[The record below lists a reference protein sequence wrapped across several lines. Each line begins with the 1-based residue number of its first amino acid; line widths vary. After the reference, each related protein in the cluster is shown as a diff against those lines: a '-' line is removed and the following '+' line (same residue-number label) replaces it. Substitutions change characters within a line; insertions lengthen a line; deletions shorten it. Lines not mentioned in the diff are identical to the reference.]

1 MDYFDIYMD
10 YFDIYIEYS
19 AARMGAG
26 ILGILGQKN
35 GFTENFFLCKAIP
48 LYTSSYMEKKIYFDI
63 LYLGDISFPR
73 LVSVS

>member
-35 GFTENFFLCKAIP
+35 GFTEIFFSAKPSHSTHLHIWNP
-48 LYTSSYMEKKIYFDI
+48 M
-63 LYLGDISFPR
+63 
-73 LVSVS
+73 

>member
-35 GFTENFFLCKAIP
+35 GFTENFFSAKPSTLHIFIYGIQCK
-48 LYTSSYMEKKIYFDI
+48 
-63 LYLGDISFPR
+63 
-73 LVSVS
+73 